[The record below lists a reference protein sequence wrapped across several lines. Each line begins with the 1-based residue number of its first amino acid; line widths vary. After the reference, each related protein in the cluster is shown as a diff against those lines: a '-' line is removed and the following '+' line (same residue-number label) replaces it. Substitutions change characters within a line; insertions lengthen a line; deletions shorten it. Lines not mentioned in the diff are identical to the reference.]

1 MSIYN
6 YSYFDNNDENRE
18 MENMDRMAREINN
31 KKKKNK
37 SNLIKNVHNN
47 FLQEEKRNK
56 RQLEEMLNN
65 ENFSF

>member
-6 YSYFDNNDENRE
+6 YSYFDNNDENHD
-18 MENMDRMAREINN
+18 MENIDKMAREIND
-31 KKKKNK
+31 KKNK
-37 SNLIKNVHNN
+37 NNLIKNVHNN

-65 ENFSF
+65 ENFRYFI